1 MALAAGNAVILKPSP
16 ETPLTALAMGRLFDG
31 IVPPDL
37 IQVVVGGDDQGR
49 ALVTSGVDRL
59 VFTGSS
65 QAGKEIMAL
74 ASPQLTPLTLELGGK
89 DPGVVMDDA
98 DLPRAADGVVWGAF
112 VNAGQTCVCVKRV
125 YVQDAVFDQF
135 LTLVKER
142 VGKLRLG
149 YGWEDPDIDVG
160 PMISEGAVQ
169 AAEAVVEEAVK
180 VGGKVLVGGKRAP
193 GLRGHFFEPTVI
205 VDAPQACRAVQE
217 ETFGPIIT
225 VHRFASDEDAV
236 RLANDCPY
244 ALSASVWSRNVER
257 GRRIAE
263 RINGGTVVV
272 NNVGYTYGLSM
283 TPWGGKGMSGFGR
296 THGNLGFAEL
306 VEPHHVHVD
315 KGRFRREFWWYPY
328 DRESLDAGKD
338 MMDLLYASG
347 PFRKLS
353 AVRRLRKIMKGR

>member
-1 MALAAGNAVILKPSP
+1 
-16 ETPLTALAMGRLFDG
+16 
-31 IVPPDL
+31 
-37 IQVVVGGDDQGR
+37 
-49 ALVTSGVDRL
+49 
-59 VFTGSS
+59 
-65 QAGKEIMAL
+65 
-74 ASPQLTPLTLELGGK
+74 
-89 DPGVVMDDA
+89 
-98 DLPRAADGVVWGAF
+98 
-112 VNAGQTCVCVKRV
+112 
-125 YVQDAVFDQF
+125 
-135 LTLVKER
+135 
-142 VGKLRLG
+142 
-149 YGWEDPDIDVG
+149 
-160 PMISEGAVQ
+160 MISEGAVQ

-205 VDAPQACRAVQE
+205 VNAPQACRAVQE